1 MKKYYLLF
9 IIIIFYRPFYGLAE
23 VTPIVQDEANQNLAD
38 KYFLEGLNRY
48 LSRDYKQAVEF
59 WKKVLE
65 IEPFH
70 KRAMM
75 YMEKSY
81 EKSKSMENNYYD
93 GVNKFKA
100 GKYKEAKPY
109 FEKTLLI
116 NPKHREAREYLNE
129 IYEKLNMK
137 VKIVKELKKDAD
149 EIKDKE
155 MTTDEE
161 LKLFAIG
168 YDSKNNYLGAID
180 VIWEVTG
187 NLDPIENKELSSS
200 LVYAPYH
207 FDVEGTIK
215 AIPDVGKEAA
225 TGLIKVKQGRLNS
238 MKLRDEKN
246 GKGDEITRLKMTT
259 DQTMRIYCAG
269 YDKNE
274 EYIND
279 VPIDWIIE
287 NGIDIMKQEN
297 NSSVLLNFKKM
308 TKQNKILAKSK
319 HGFITVLT
327 NITLQPGKLQY
338 LRIENNPDGKG
349 EEVYSDTFTTDD
361 EIKYYSIGY
370 DAHDNY
376 IGNVS
381 VDWKTTVMF
390 KELEFLNTPQF
401 VYEPTSPGRIVVTAK
416 KDNILGDSTGIIEIK
431 KSEAKYIALIDQSS
445 KAGNKIEELKLKA
458 GESKEIYAAGYSAQ
472 NKFVDLYPIDWEIK
486 GDIPTSQLTARKGIE
501 LVYSNAPYE
510 GLISG
515 KHPNLPVTN
524 NIPIR
529 IEPDKPA
536 KIVLSPKKEFNKNE
550 VIFDISTTS
559 DKPIELYSYL
569 IDSYF
574 NLIQKDVGEW
584 KLSDEESSIII
595 SDKSDNINYVP
606 TKSGLKSLQVKD
618 EKGFI
623 SDKIRIEIKPGT
635 LNQILFV
642 KDNSE
647 VITTN
652 VQIRISSPLRIEAKG
667 LDIHSNFIGPLPGD
681 WKAHYENNDYP
692 LRNNV
697 SSVTLQFNKVID
709 NGILSFKNEQRQKSI
724 TFNVVSTQMLIAV
737 KGEEANKQK
746 IPETPGQD
754 TSGVRQVESVGKI
767 PTALVQESPQYFD
780 EEILRDIIK
789 YYYDKRRYM
798 KAIEELDRIVNGPFP
813 KEMKNKALM
822 FLGRSYFHIGEYR
835 LALQV
840 FSSLLEIYPEEALF
854 WLNQVY
860 KKIK

>member
-9 IIIIFYRPFYGLAE
+9 IIFIFYRSFYGLAD

-48 LSRDYKQAVEF
+48 LSRDYKQAVES

-70 KRAMM
+70 SRAMM

-137 VKIVKELKKDAD
+137 VKIVKELKKDAE
-149 EIKDKE
+149 EIKEKE

-168 YDSKNNYLGAID
+168 YDSKNNYLGAIE

-187 NLDPIENKELSSS
+187 NLDPIERKEFSSS

-207 FDVEGTIK
+207 FDIEGTIR

-225 TGLIKVKQGRLNS
+225 TGLIKVKQGRLNAI
-238 MKLRDEKN
+238 KLRDTKN

-279 VPIDWIIE
+279 VPIDWIME

-297 NSSVLLNFKKM
+297 SSSVLLNFKKVVQ
-308 TKQNKILAKSK
+308 QNKILAKSK
-319 HGFITVLT
+319 HGFLTIIT
-327 NITLQPGKLQY
+327 NITVEPGKLQY
-338 LRIENNPDGKG
+338 LRIENNPEGQG

-361 EIKYYSIGY
+361 EIKYYAIGY

-376 IGNVS
+376 VGNVS
-381 VDWKTTVMF
+381 ADWKTTVMF
-390 KELEFLNTPQF
+390 KELEFLNTPRF
-401 VYEPTSPGRIVVTAK
+401 FFEPTSPGRIVVTAK

-431 KSEAKYIALIDQSS
+431 KSEAKYIAFIDQSS
-445 KAGNKIEELKLKA
+445 KIGKKINEIKIKA
-458 GESKEIYAAGYSAQ
+458 GESKEIYAAGFSAQ
-472 NKFVDLYPIDWEIK
+472 NKFVDLYPVDWEIK
-486 GDIPTSQLTARKGIE
+486 GDIPASQLSARKGIE

-510 GLISG
+510 GIITG

-524 NIPIR
+524 NIPI
-529 IEPDKPA
+529 IVEPDKPA
-536 KIVLSPKKEFNKNE
+536 KIVLSSKKEYNKNE
-550 VIFDISTTS
+550 VVFDISTTS
-559 DKPIELYSYL
+559 DKSIELYSYL

-574 NLIQKDVGEW
+574 NLIQKVVGEW

-595 SDKSDNINYVP
+595 ADKSDNINFIP

-642 KDNSE
+642 KDNSD
-647 VITTN
+647 VIRTN
-652 VQIRISSPLRIEAKG
+652 LQIRISSPVRMEAKG
-667 LDIHSNFIGPLPGD
+667 LDVHSNFIGLIPGD

-697 SSVTLQFNKVID
+697 SSVTLQLNKVID
-709 NGILSFKNEQRQKSI
+709 NGILSFKNEQIQKSI

-737 KGEEANKQK
+737 KGEEPHKQK
-746 IPETPGQD
+746 IQDTTGQD
-754 TSGVRQVESVGKI
+754 ASGERQVESAGKI
-767 PTALVQESPQYFD
+767 PTALVQEAPQYFD

-789 YYYDKRRYM
+789 YYYDKRRYT

-860 KKIK
+860 KKID